1 MAVDLKTQ
9 NNIILNYDLKIL
21 KIDQVT
27 GKIYVFAFILS
38 IFTNS
43 KSGKLILT
51 RIFKPVLMIG
61 PCINLLFK
69 NLILYNFFFIL
80 IFKI

>member
-21 KIDQVT
+21 KIDEVT

-51 RIFKPVLMIG
+51 RIFKPVL
-61 PCINLLFK
+61 NLKSMYQFA
-69 NLILYNFFFIL
+69 F
-80 IFKI
+80 